1 MSENGTRIGS
11 NEIEINKGV
20 ELMLRQKSK
29 EGEEKKHFRL
39 NFAKM
44 ISLFNREFHFDFN
57 FSIIKKNSRR

>member
-1 MSENGTRIGS
+1 MSNKCEKINDD
-11 NEIEINKGV
+11 EISINKGV

-29 EGEEKKHFRL
+29 EGEESKHFRL

-57 FSIIKKNSRR
+57 FSIIKNNSRR

>member
-29 EGEEKKHFRL
+29 EGEELKHFRL